1 MDIKIL
7 YKSLYHGEHQCGF
20 FLLLLFEPK
29 MYYYL
34 FLHVLS
40 LFSERRY
47 GFWGKVESYFFVG
60 MVFVLA
66 LYFVA

>member
-7 YKSLYHGEHQCGF
+7 YKKSLSWRAPMWF
-20 FLLLLFEPK
+20 FFLFEPK

-34 FLHVLS
+34 FLHVLA

-60 MVFVLA
+60 MVFVLV